1 MDATLDSDTRGA
13 ASVLERH
20 PVRCFLLFALC
31 HALLWTLLPVLTQ
44 PNAPLDTLEMIYW
57 GHEWQPGYYKHPPL
71 PAWLAE
77 FACSLSTND
86 VWPTYV
92 LCQLATL
99 GCFWGAFQIGREMRG
114 NATGLLAVAL
124 LEGCYYYNFTTTEFN
139 NNVTSRVWW
148 ALTILCLYRG
158 VKHHRLVSWILAGVC
173 LGLGMLS
180 KYDTAILAIVMAAF
194 SVIHPAGR
202 QCWKT
207 PGPAA
212 CLVAA
217 LLVFAPH
224 VVWLVSNDF
233 PTVNYF
239 LQRSG
244 SEHQWSSHIIL
255 PLKFA
260 VAQAGAVLP
269 MLILAVPLIGFR
281 WKFRKLES
289 AEDRFNR
296 DFLIWFAIGPFL
308 LVEIVGLLLGV
319 RIRSMWG
326 TAMWSYA
333 GVVLLFFLQL
343 NLNRETFRRT
353 MYRSAVCAGLI
364 ALVFAG
370 RNSALPHVRGKAS
383 RIHFPGRQ
391 LASKVDELYR
401 KASGEHLQI
410 VGGPW
415 WEASNVAFYGQKPAS
430 VFADL
435 DESINPWMTDQQLN
449 QRGGVIVWTKYDGDS
464 DYQDNIVRRFP
475 NARFAEPLELAHQ
488 VTADLAPVRIGV
500 AIVVPESGTLAM
512 VAAKTAIEQSAPES
526 GTITLTTAPR
536 NMASARAPAM
546 RDGSERR

>member
-1 MDATLDSDTRGA
+1 MDATLDPNSGGVE
-13 ASVLERH
+13 SFLERH
-20 PVRCFLLFALC
+20 PVRCFLLFAMC
-31 HALLWTLLPVLTQ
+31 HATLWTVLPALTQ

-77 FACSLSTND
+77 FACSFSTND
-86 VWPTYV
+86 VWPTYI

-99 GCFWGAFQIGREMRG
+99 GCFWGAFQVGREMRG

-148 ALTILCLYRG
+148 ALTILFVYRG
-158 VKHHRLVSWILAGVC
+158 VKRQHLWSWILAGVC

-194 SVIHPAGR
+194 SVIHSAGR
-202 QCWKT
+202 KCWST

-212 CLVAA
+212 CLIAA
-217 LLVFAPH
+217 LVVFSPH
-224 VVWLVSNDF
+224 VIWLFNNDF
-233 PTVNYF
+233 PTVSYF
-239 LQRSG
+239 LNRSG
-244 SEHQWSSHIIL
+244 SEHEWSLHIML

-260 VAQAGAVLP
+260 AAQAGAVLP

-281 WKFRKLES
+281 WKFRKLQS
-289 AEDRFNR
+289 DEDRFNR
-296 DFLIWFAIGPFL
+296 DFLIWFACGPFI
-308 LVEIVGLLLGV
+308 LVEVVGLLLGV

-333 GVVLLFFLQL
+333 GVALLFFLQL
-343 NLNRETFRRT
+343 NLNRQTIRQT
-353 MYRSAVCAGLI
+353 LIRSTVCAGLV

-383 RIHFPGRQ
+383 RIHFPGRELAAEVDQ
-391 LASKVDELYR
+391 LYHQA
-401 KASGEHLQI
+401 AGEHLEI

-415 WEASNVAFYGQKPAS
+415 WEASNVAFYGKNSAS

-435 DESINPWMTDQQLN
+435 DESINPWVTDQDMN
-449 QRGGVIVWTKYDGDS
+449 QRGGVIVWTKFEGDS
-464 DYQDNIVRRFP
+464 DYQAGIVRRFP
-475 NARFAEPLELAHQ
+475 NARFVTPLELEPQ
-488 VTADLAPVRIGV
+488 TAAELAPVRIGV
-500 AIVVPESGTLAM
+500 AIVFPS
-512 VAAKTAIEQSAPES
+512 SP
-526 GTITLTTAPR
+526 TLTTI
-536 NMASARAPAM
+536 ASRDVRDGEPEQRVQTSVVTGNRSMVSTLAPAM
-546 RDGSERR
+546 LDGDR

>member
-1 MDATLDSDTRGA
+1 MDATLRADSNDD
-13 ASVLERH
+13 ASFLERH
-20 PVRCFLLFALC
+20 PVRCFLLFVLC
-31 HALLWTLLPVLTQ
+31 HATLWTALPVLTQ

-77 FACSLSTND
+77 FACSFSTND
-86 VWPTYV
+86 VWPTYI

-99 GCFWGAFQIGREMRG
+99 GCFWGAFQVGREMRG
-114 NATGLLAVAL
+114 NAAGLLAVAL

-148 ALTILCLYRG
+148 ALTILFVYRG
-158 VKHHRLVSWILAGVC
+158 VKRQQLSAWCLAGVC

-202 QCWKT
+202 KCWRT

-212 CLVAA
+212 CLIAA
-217 LLVFAPH
+217 LAVFSPH
-224 VVWLVSNDF
+224 VIWLFNNDF
-233 PTVNYF
+233 PTVGYF
-239 LQRSG
+239 LNRSG
-244 SEHQWSSHIIL
+244 SEHEWSSHIIL

-260 VAQAGAVLP
+260 AAQAGAVLP
-269 MLILAVPLIGFR
+269 MLVLAVPLIGFR

-289 AEDRFNR
+289 DEDRFNR
-296 DFLIWFAIGPFL
+296 DFLIWFACGPFI

-319 RIRSMWG
+319 KIRSMWG

-333 GVVLLFFLQL
+333 GVALLFFLQL
-343 NLNRETFRRT
+343 KLNRQTIRQT
-353 MYRSAVCAGLI
+353 LIRSTICAGVV

-383 RIHFPGRQ
+383 RIHFPGQ
-391 LASKVDELYR
+391 ELAAEVDELYHQ
-401 KASGEHLQI
+401 AAGEHLEI

-415 WEASNVAFYGQKPAS
+415 WEASNVAFYGKNSAS

-435 DESINPWMTDQQLN
+435 DESINPWVTDQEMN
-449 QRGGVIVWTKYDGDS
+449 QRGGVIVWTKSEADS
-464 DYQDNIVRRFP
+464 DYKASIVRRFP
-475 NARFAEPLELAHQ
+475 NARFATPLELEPQ
-488 VTADLAPVRIGV
+488 TAAELAPVRIGV
-500 AIVVPESGTLAM
+500 AIVVPS
-512 VAAKTAIEQSAPES
+512 SA
-526 GTITLTTAPR
+526 TLTTIASRDVKDGEPEQPVQTSAVTGNR
-536 NMASARAPAM
+536 SMASTQAPAM
-546 RDGSERR
+546 LNGNR

>member
-1 MDATLDSDTRGA
+1 MDATTHPTLKPEASTA
-13 ASVLERH
+13 ASYLERH
-20 PVRCFLLFALC
+20 PFRFFLLFAFC
-31 HALLWTLLPVLTQ
+31 HAAVWAMLPAFTQ

-77 FACSLSTND
+77 FACQFSTND
-86 VWPTYV
+86 VWPTYL
-92 LCQLATL
+92 LCQMATL
-99 GCFWGAFQIGREMRG
+99 GCFWCAFQVGREMRG
-114 NATGLLAVAL
+114 NLTGLLAVAL
-124 LEGCYYYNFTTTEFN
+124 LEGCYYYNFTTNEFN

-158 VKHHRLVSWILAGVC
+158 VKRHHLVAWILAGVC

-202 QCWKT
+202 RCWKT
-207 PGPAA
+207 PGPAT

-217 LLVFAPH
+217 LMVFAPH
-224 VVWLVSNDF
+224 VVWLFNNEF

-239 LQRSG
+239 LRRSG
-244 SEHQWSSHIIL
+244 SEHQWTSHIIF
-255 PLKFA
+255 PIKFA

-281 WKFRKLES
+281 WQFRRLEN

-296 DFLIWFAIGPFL
+296 DFLIWFAIGPFI

-333 GVVLLFFLQL
+333 GVVVLFFLQL
-343 NLNRETFRRT
+343 NLNRDTIRRT
-353 MYRSAVCAGLI
+353 LTRSAVCTVLV

-383 RIHFPGRQ
+383 RVHFPGRQ
-391 LASKVDELYR
+391 LAQKVGNLYHQQTGQYP
-401 KASGEHLQI
+401 AI

-415 WEASNVAFYGQKPAS
+415 WEAANVAFYGNQPAS

-435 DESINPWMTDQQLN
+435 DESISPWLTDEKLN
-449 QRGGVIVWTKYDGDS
+449 HLGGVLVWAKFEGDDEFKDGIA
-464 DYQDNIVRRFP
+464 QRFP
-475 NARFAEPLELAHQ
+475 NARFTTPLELDQQTSAPL
-488 VTADLAPVRIGV
+488 DPVRFGV
-500 AIVVPESGTLAM
+500 AIIAPSTASFPATSNVRSPSRDLA
-512 VAAKTAIEQSAPES
+512 S
-526 GTITLTTAPR
+526 TLT
-536 NMASARAPAM
+536 RANH
-546 RDGSERR
+546 

>member
-1 MDATLDSDTRGA
+1 MDATLHTAPDDA
-13 ASVLERH
+13 ASFLERH
-20 PVRCFLLFALC
+20 PLRCFLLFALC
-31 HALLWTLLPVLTQ
+31 HAVLWTILPVLTQ

-57 GHEWQPGYYKHPPL
+57 GHEWQSGYYKHPPL

-77 FACSLSTND
+77 FACSFSTSD

-114 NATGLLAVAL
+114 NVTGLLAVAL

-148 ALTILCLYRG
+148 ALTILFVYRG
-158 VKHHRLVSWILAGVC
+158 VKRQQLSAWSLAGVC

-202 QCWKT
+202 KCWKT

-212 CLVAA
+212 CLIAA
-217 LLVFAPH
+217 LAVFSPH
-224 VVWLVSNDF
+224 VVWLFNNEF
-233 PTVNYF
+233 PTVSYF
-239 LQRSG
+239 LNRSG
-244 SEHQWSSHIIL
+244 SEHEWSSHFIL

-260 VAQAGAVLP
+260 AAQAGAVLP

-281 WKFRKLES
+281 WKFRKLET

-296 DFLIWFAIGPFL
+296 DFLIWFAFGPFI

-333 GVVLLFFLQL
+333 GVALLFFLQL
-343 NLNRETFRRT
+343 NLNRETIRQT
-353 MYRSAVCAGLI
+353 LIRSAVCAGLV

-370 RNSALPHVRGKAS
+370 RNCALPHVRGKAS
-383 RIHFPGRQ
+383 RIHFPGRE
-391 LASKVDELYR
+391 LAVEVDKLYHQVT
-401 KASGEHLQI
+401 GESLEI
-410 VGGPW
+410 VGGSW
-415 WEASNVAFYGQKPAS
+415 WEAANVAFYGENSAS

-435 DESINPWMTDQQLN
+435 DESINPWVTDQKMN
-449 QRGGVIVWTKYDGDS
+449 QRGGVIVWTKSEGDS
-464 DYQDNIVRRFP
+464 DYRESIVCRFP
-475 NARFAEPLELAHQ
+475 NARFATPLALESQTSAE
-488 VTADLAPVRIGV
+488 LAPVRIGV
-500 AIVVPESGTLAM
+500 AIVVPSKISYRETELADS
-512 VAAKTAIEQSAPES
+512 TA
-526 GTITLTTAPR
+526 R
-536 NMASARAPAM
+536 DMAGVLVKKNP
-546 RDGSERR
+546 